1 MCSLAYSLPHSLSH
15 ALSIACN
22 QNKIRSSQSIRRST
36 VQRSIWLYLSLYS
49 HSVLKIYT
57 LQIVK
62 ESTIYRYVAHGA
74 RLITYK
80 PQPFFCQ
87 PNKKEERKNAQNL
100 THTIFYLCM
109 FDRLLIFFS
118 SSLNLFIYFVW
129 RKVAGVKKNREEK
142 TRF

>member
-15 ALSIACN
+15 ALSIAYN

-62 ESTIYRYVAHGA
+62 ETTIFRYVAHGA

-80 PQPFFCQ
+80 PQPFFQ
-87 PNKKEERKNAQNL
+87 PNEKEERKKSTKFN
-100 THTIFYLCM
+100 THDFLFMYV
-109 FDRLLIFFS
+109 RS
-118 SSLNLFIYFVW
+118 SSHFFFLLLSIYSFILCD
-129 RKVAGVKKNREEK
+129 EK
-142 TRF
+142 LPV